1 MYLVKHIFFEK
12 RKYDVKKQKFKNNHY
27 FLIIMTFSVL
37 SVFSLNALMHAVAN
51 TGLEFIRYNNRA
63 LVSLS
68 FIIGFIFI
76 ILFNFFE
83 RKYIKNLIAI
93 SFIFFS
99 IFLTKFIF
107 FQNNLI
113 NERFIAKN
121 VVKKEIFSNKNFDTS
136 SSIIIFVILDMP
148 KIRSLMSYGTYDSV
162 KIYIDSAY
170 LSYEKKPRYYFMSE
184 NKFCNKDFYNEYIK
198 TALLNKRYNYNIINL
213 KKK

>member
-1 MYLVKHIFFEK
+1 
-12 RKYDVKKQKFKNNHY
+12 
-27 FLIIMTFSVL
+27 
-37 SVFSLNALMHAVAN
+37 MHAVAN

-99 IFLTKFIF
+99 IFLTNFIF

-113 NERFIAKN
+113 NERFIAKTLL
-121 VVKKEIFSNKNFDTS
+121 KKKFFPIKIDTS
-136 SSIIIFVILDMP
+136 SSIIIFVILD
-148 KIRSLMSYGTYDSV
+148 T
-162 KIYIDSAY
+162 
-170 LSYEKKPRYYFMSE
+170 
-184 NKFCNKDFYNEYIK
+184 
-198 TALLNKRYNYNIINL
+198 
-213 KKK
+213 